1 MSRLLCIDILILWIV
16 SACAVAQPL
25 GSCICFFSISFRIKY
40 SHQETDTC
48 TVISRV
54 HCTILAGAHQNIW
67 IIPSLS
73 HNSLKLTLF
82 LPATFQVCTYLFS
95 KSNPTFPGLWFFFF
109 LLECFLWSLFYT
121 IPSPHQIER
130 KTQTSEYNLQR
141 QTFESF
147 SKLFCLKPIIVFS
160 RKPNWFCSPWRAW
173 CCKNQ
178 IRFQQLIMGITFF
191 TWCRRDLYYVMY
203 VITMKLYIYNIGIQS
218 LQWDTF
224 IRAFPD
230 SLNCLF
236 WRRYQL
242 CYSFSQDPSITEKTR
257 L

>member
-82 LPATFQVCTYLFS
+82 LPATFQVCTFLFS
-95 KSNPTFPGLWFFFF
+95 KSNPTIPGLCFFFF
-109 LLECFLWSLFYT
+109 T
-121 IPSPHQIER
+121 R
-130 KTQTSEYNLQR
+130 V
-141 QTFESF
+141 F
-147 SKLFCLKPIIVFS
+147 SLKPILYNPFTPS
-160 RKPNWFCSPWRAW
+160 KREKRKPQSIIYKDRLLNPSLSSFAW
-173 CCKNQ
+173 
-178 IRFQQLIMGITFF
+178 
-191 TWCRRDLYYVMY
+191 
-203 VITMKLYIYNIGIQS
+203 S
-218 LQWDTF
+218 L
-224 IRAFPD
+224 
-230 SLNCLF
+230 
-236 WRRYQL
+236 
-242 CYSFSQDPSITEKTR
+242 
-257 L
+257 